1 MKIAV
6 VGCGSWG
13 SVFAALL
20 AEEGHDVT
28 LVCRDAEQAKAIA
41 ETGRN
46 PRYLTQV
53 DLSGVAAASLE
64 EGVGDA
70 ELICVAVPSKA
81 FREVVAGLPGE
92 APVLSLAKGLDPASG
107 ERLSRVV
114 EGRPVAV
121 LTGPNHAEEIA
132 EGLPAAAVIASEDG
146 ELAHRLQHELISPR
160 FRLYLNT
167 DLVGV
172 ELSAAAKNVMA
183 LAAGAVDGLT
193 LGDNAKA
200 ALVARGLAEMTRLG
214 EACGARAETFAG
226 LAGMGDL
233 VVTCWSRHS
242 RNRRAG
248 ELISRGMPVE
258 EALAEIGMVV
268 EGLTTAPVLRDL
280 SRRVGIELPITEA
293 VCEVLDGASLGQL
306 IAGLMERR
314 PTGEY
319 EASGS
324 LSPHAET

>member
-1 MKIAV
+1 MKVAV

-46 PRYLTQV
+46 PRYLTQA

-183 LAAGAVDGLT
+183 LAAGAVDGLA

-248 ELISRGMPVE
+248 ELISRGTPVE

-280 SRRVGIELPITEA
+280 SRRLGIELPITEA
-293 VCEVLDGASLGQL
+293 VCEVLEGASLGQL

>member
-1 MKIAV
+1 
-6 VGCGSWG
+6 
-13 SVFAALL
+13 
-20 AEEGHDVT
+20 
-28 LVCRDAEQAKAIA
+28 
-41 ETGRN
+41 
-46 PRYLTQV
+46 
-53 DLSGVAAASLE
+53 
-64 EGVGDA
+64 
-70 ELICVAVPSKA
+70 
-81 FREVVAGLPGE
+81 
-92 APVLSLAKGLDPASG
+92 
-107 ERLSRVV
+107 
-114 EGRPVAV
+114 
-121 LTGPNHAEEIA
+121 
-132 EGLPAAAVIASEDG
+132 VIASEDG

-214 EACGARAETFAG
+214 EVCGARAETFAG

>member
-1 MKIAV
+1 MKISV

-20 AEEGHDVT
+20 AEGGHDVT
-28 LVCRDAEQAKAIA
+28 LVCRDPEQAKAIA
-41 ETGRN
+41 ESGRN
-46 PRYLTQV
+46 PRYLTEV
-53 DLSGVAAASLE
+53 DLSGVAAATLGE
-64 EGVGDA
+64 AAGDA
-70 ELICVAVPSKA
+70 ELVCVAVPSKA
-81 FREVVAGLPGE
+81 FREVVEALPGD

-132 EGLPAAAVIASEDG
+132 QGLPAAAVIASEDG
-146 ELAHRLQHELISPR
+146 ELAQRLQHELISPR
-160 FRLYLNT
+160 FRIYLNT

-172 ELSAAAKNVMA
+172 ELAAAAKNVMA
-183 LAAGAVDGLT
+183 LAAGAVDGLA

-233 VVTCWSRHS
+233 VVTSWSRHS

-248 ELISRGMPVE
+248 ELISRGTPVE

-280 SRRVGIELPITEA
+280 SRRLGIELPITEA
-293 VCEVLDGASLGQL
+293 VCEVVEGASLGQL

-319 EASGS
+319 EDSDS